1 MLAKTPGAHN
11 TGADLTFLITQ
22 QFLQKDTEK
31 ALMGAISSADG
42 EHISTSQV
50 RGIHAEAVRKQ
61 TIAGMERVKSSRMKE
76 KAEKAEKTAKFTE
89 ARRYSTRKCN
99 RNSEGKWSQKPDPIQ
114 KSMDLRKSYP
124 AIQQELS
131 VSEVAQMSQPFLLYC
146 ILSFIPNNFISPF
159 IP

>member
-1 MLAKTPGAHN
+1 
-11 TGADLTFLITQ
+11 
-22 QFLQKDTEK
+22 
-31 ALMGAISSADG
+31 MGAISSADG

-99 RNSEGKWSQKPDPIQ
+99 RNSEGK
-114 KSMDLRKSYP
+114 
-124 AIQQELS
+124 
-131 VSEVAQMSQPFLLYC
+131 
-146 ILSFIPNNFISPF
+146 
-159 IP
+159 